1 MTDAADDDHV
11 PGSAR
16 LTRFRLPRYAL
27 DRLGGLCSSRA
38 TAKSWTRWFPKLRLS
53 STTTTDG
60 AELHDV
66 AAAAVCLRI
75 TEPHATT
82 IDHAT
87 AS

>member
-1 MTDAADDDHV
+1 MTDAADNDHV

-16 LTRFRLPRYAL
+16 LTRFRLPRCSL
-27 DRLGGLCSSRA
+27 DGRGGLCSSRA
-38 TAKSWTRWFPKLRLS
+38 TAKSWAWWFPKLWLS

-82 IDHAT
+82 VDHAT